1 MKGYMELKSLTMDE
15 LTGVVNLYPW
25 FGGARKEL
33 FMRLLAHGDDAASGT
48 AFSDAAMYVSSRR
61 LLSKAFR
68 DGRRQTCE
76 DDDIGNLLKRYIAAA
91 PETDSSKVAPAADGN
106 AYGEDKGRKVYVV
119 GGDYFSQDQYD
130 EVRKSEAGV
139 FSDFA
144 ARSKAGMSAEELE
157 EHESMDIYT
166 ETLAQIYADQGY
178 YEQAKNIYSKLIL
191 AYPEKNA
198 YFAALIQKLEHGNQN

>member
-1 MKGYMELKSLTMDE
+1 M
-15 LTGVVNLYPW
+15 
-25 FGGARKEL
+25 
-33 FMRLLAHGDDAASGT
+33 
-48 AFSDAAMYVSSRR
+48 
-61 LLSKAFR
+61 
-68 DGRRQTCE
+68 
-76 DDDIGNLLKRYIAAA
+76 
-91 PETDSSKVAPAADGN
+91 
-106 AYGEDKGRKVYVV
+106 YVV

-144 ARSKAGMSAEELE
+144 ARSKAEMSAEELE

-198 YFAALIQKLEHGNQN
+198 YFATLIQKLEHGNQN